1 MAVLE
6 RKSMTK
12 KEKILQIVKFALFSA
27 SAAIIQVVSYE
38 IIAYICRK
46 SFSLTEEQYYWSV
59 YAVSLVLSVVWNFT
73 FNRKF
78 TFKSATN
85 VPIAMLKV
93 LAFYAVFAP
102 LSIWWGDA
110 LVSIGWDGD
119 LVLVITMLI
128 NFVTEFLY
136 DDFIVFKKDKAK
148 DKNGKSQDDE

>member
-93 LAFYAVFAP
+93 
-102 LSIWWGDA
+102 
-110 LVSIGWDGD
+110 
-119 LVLVITMLI
+119 T
-128 NFVTEFLY
+128 
-136 DDFIVFKKDKAK
+136 
-148 DKNGKSQDDE
+148 KNA